1 MARPP
6 LTVTVHQIRA
16 TLSLREGDDDD
27 LLALLADVPFRKRAA
42 TVKEWIRKGLEAEA
56 QKRKERASA

>member
-6 LTVTVHQIRA
+6 LTVPVYQIRV
-16 TLSLREGDDDD
+16 TLSLREGADDD

-42 TVKEWIRKGLEAEA
+42 TVKEWIRKGLEAETE
-56 QKRKERASA
+56 KPG

>member
-1 MARPP
+1 MARPL
-6 LTVTVHQIRA
+6 LTVPVHQIRV

-42 TVKEWIRKGLEAEA
+42 TVKAWIRKGLEAEA
-56 QKRKERASA
+56 QKPG